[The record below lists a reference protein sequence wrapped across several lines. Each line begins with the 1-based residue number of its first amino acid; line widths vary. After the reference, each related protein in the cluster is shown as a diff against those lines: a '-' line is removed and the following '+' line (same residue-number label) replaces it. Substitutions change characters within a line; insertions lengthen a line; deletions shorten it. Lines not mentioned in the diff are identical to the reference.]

1 MRVPNGG
8 LLMKRM
14 SRAILLTVL
23 LASGAGAQHQ
33 VSRVDDAG
41 TLHLPD
47 GEIIPYSGLA
57 SPEAR
62 KNFIDSTRGYEAVM
76 IKPANWKPKA
86 GETAQDQER
95 RWYDEVLY
103 IPWLSKLRHRF
114 VVVIEPKKIGGV
126 QTDIIYPPEGVSDNN
141 KERVLINL
149 HGGGMMVGAR
159 YSGQLE
165 SIPISSIGRI
175 RVVTVDYRMLPN
187 KYPAAE
193 DDVIAVYH
201 ELLKTYRPENIGIYG
216 CSAGADLTG
225 SAIARLIASGQPKPG
240 ASGMFGGG
248 PFGRRG
254 NGDSDYIFS
263 GGEPISRPDSYTA
276 AVDKDNRASYPLEA
290 SDIQRQFPP
299 SLLISG
305 TRDLGLSRTVFAHSL
320 LVDLG
325 VDAELHVWEGVQ
337 HCSFAQPFVD
347 PDVPETQQAW
357 KAIIKFFDSHLGR
370 SARQADGSKSVTGK
384 VTEVRPRGAMNA
396 RQR

>member
-1 MRVPNGG
+1 
-8 LLMKRM
+8 MKRM
-14 SRAILLTVL
+14 SSAILLTVL
-23 LASGAGAQHQ
+23 IASGASAQQQ
-33 VSRVDDAG
+33 VSKVDDAG

-76 IKPANWKPKA
+76 APKPPNWKPKA
-86 GETAQDQER
+86 GETAEDQER

-114 VVVIEPKKIGGV
+114 VVEIEPKTIGGV
-126 QTDIIYPPEGVSDNN
+126 QTDIIYPPGGVSDNN
-141 KERVLINL
+141 KERILINL
-149 HGGGMMVGAR
+149 HGGGMIVGAR

-165 SIPISSIGRI
+165 SIPMSSIGRI
-175 RVVTVDYRMLPN
+175 RVVTVDYRMLPH

-193 DDVIAVYH
+193 DNVIAVYR
-201 ELLKTYRPENIGIYG
+201 ELLKTYRPENIGMYG
-216 CSAGADLTG
+216 CSAGAFMTG
-225 SAIARLIASGQPKPG
+225 SAVARLIESGQPKPG
-240 ASGMFGGG
+240 AIGMFGGG

-263 GGEPISRPDSYTA
+263 GGKPILHADSYTA
-276 AVDKDNRASYPLEA
+276 GVDMDSRASYPVEA
-290 SDIQRQFPP
+290 PEIQRQFPP
-299 SLLISG
+299 TLLISG
-305 TRDLGLSRTVFAHSL
+305 TRDVELSRTVFSHSL

-357 KAIIKFFDSHLGR
+357 KTIIKFFDTHLGR
-370 SARQADGSKSVTGK
+370 SWRKVDGWQSATEK
-384 VTEVRPRGAMNA
+384 VT
-396 RQR
+396 

>member
-1 MRVPNGG
+1 MP
-8 LLMKRM
+8 L
-14 SRAILLTVL
+14 AILLMVL
-23 LASGAGAQHQ
+23 IASGAGAQQQ
-33 VSRVDDAG
+33 VSKVDDAG

-47 GEIIPYSGLA
+47 GEVIPYSDLA

-76 IKPANWKPKA
+76 ARKSANWKTKA
-86 GETAQDQER
+86 GETTEDQER

-126 QTDIIYPPEGVSDNN
+126 QTDIIYPPEGVSDSN

-149 HGGGMMVGAR
+149 HGGGMLVGAR
-159 YSGQLE
+159 YGGQLE

-193 DDVIAVYH
+193 EDVLAVYR

-216 CSAGADLTG
+216 CSSGASLTG
-225 SAIARLIASGQPKPG
+225 SAVARLIASGQPKPG
-240 ASGMFGGG
+240 AIGMFGYG

-254 NGDSDYIFS
+254 DGDSNYIFS
-263 GGEPISRPDSYTA
+263 GGEPILRPDIYTA
-276 AVDKDNRASYPLEA
+276 DVDMDNRVRYPLEA
-290 SDIQRQFPP
+290 PEIQRQFPP
-299 SLLISG
+299 SLLLSG
-305 TRDLGLSRTVFAHSL
+305 TRDLGLSRTVFAHSV
-320 LVDLG
+320 LVNLG

-347 PDVPETQQAW
+347 PDVPETQKAW
-357 KAIIKFFDSHLGR
+357 KTIIKFFDSHLGR
-370 SARQADGSKSVTGK
+370 SGRQADASKG
-384 VTEVRPRGAMNA
+384 
-396 RQR
+396 

>member
-1 MRVPNGG
+1 M
-8 LLMKRM
+8 MKRT

-23 LASGAGAQHQ
+23 IASGASAQHQ
-33 VSRVDDAG
+33 ASKVDDAG

-47 GEIIPYSGLA
+47 GEIIPYSDLA

-76 IKPANWKPKA
+76 APKPANWKRT
-86 GETAQDQER
+86 GETAEDQER

-103 IPWLSKLRHRF
+103 IPWLSKLRRRF
-114 VVVIEPKKIGGV
+114 VVVIEPQKIGGV

-149 HGGGMMVGAR
+149 HGGGMLVGAR
-159 YSGQLE
+159 YGGQLE

-193 DDVIAVYH
+193 DDVIAVYR
-201 ELLKTYRPENIGIYG
+201 ELLKGYRPENIGIYG
-216 CSAGADLTG
+216 CSSGASLTG
-225 SAIARLIASGQPKPG
+225 SAVARLIASRQPKPG
-240 ASGMFGGG
+240 AIGMFGYG

-254 NGDSDYIFS
+254 DGDSNYIFT
-263 GGEPISRPDSYTA
+263 GGEPILRPDTYTGE
-276 AVDKDNRASYPLEA
+276 VDMDNHTSYPVEA
-290 SDIQRQFPP
+290 PEIQRQFPP

-305 TRDLGLSRTVFAHSL
+305 TRDLGLSRTVFAHSV
-320 LVDLG
+320 LVNQG
-325 VDAELHVWEGVQ
+325 VEAELYVWEGAP
-337 HCSFAQPFVD
+337 HCTFAQPFVD

-357 KAIIKFFDSHLGR
+357 KTIIQFFDKHLGR
-370 SARQADGSKSVTGK
+370 SR
-384 VTEVRPRGAMNA
+384 R
-396 RQR
+396 

>member
-1 MRVPNGG
+1 M
-8 LLMKRM
+8 MRM

-23 LASGAGAQHQ
+23 IASGATAQQQ
-33 VSRVDDAG
+33 VSKVDDTG

-47 GEIIPYSGLA
+47 GEIIPYSDLA

-62 KNFIDSTRGYEAVM
+62 RNFIDTTRGYEAVM
-76 IKPANWKPKA
+76 APKPANWKPKA
-86 GETAQDQER
+86 GETAEDQER
-95 RWYDEVLY
+95 RWYDEVLF

-126 QTDIIYPPEGVSDNN
+126 QTDTICPPEGVSDNN

-149 HGGGMMVGAR
+149 HGGGMLVGAR
-159 YSGQLE
+159 YGGQLE

-175 RVVTVDYRMLPN
+175 RVVTVDYRMLPH

-193 DDVIAVYH
+193 DDVIAVYR

-216 CSAGADLTG
+216 CSSGASLAG
-225 SAIARLIASGQPKPG
+225 SAVARLIASGQPKPG
-240 ASGMFGGG
+240 AIGMFGWG

-254 NGDSDYIFS
+254 DGDSNYIFS
-263 GGEPISRPDSYTA
+263 GGESISRSDSYTA
-276 AVDKDNRASYPLEA
+276 GVDMDNRASYPLEA
-290 SDIQRQFPP
+290 PEIQRQFPP

-305 TRDLGLSRTVFAHSL
+305 TRDLGLSRTVFAHSV
-320 LVDLG
+320 LVNLG
-325 VDAELHVWEGVQ
+325 VDAELHVWEGAP

-357 KAIIKFFDSHLGR
+357 KTILKFFDNHLGR
-370 SARQADGSKSVTGK
+370 SGRRADGSKSA
-384 VTEVRPRGAMNA
+384 TEKE
-396 RQR
+396 